1 MASPFQLRVAAFVLR
16 PRTPVATLLH
26 IGALISNFLGLSSC
40 LSLSEACTFGSIQ
53 LLDWIWGSNCTS
65 VGDRTPGWSLTN
77 YLRSEPFYH
86 QWQFREGLQIAARSG
101 DVGMV
106 KWFFDHFSGLEVP
119 SAVVTAAAGNGH
131 LLVLQFLLE
140 NDQGRDRKHEQ
151 KQVEIE
157 EDSWTDSV
165 PIMPEG
171 WSDPGNMVRWGGLA
185 TREAVR
191 NKHFDVVQWLD
202 QHAPHK
208 NNEEETNEIIS
219 VAANGGFVAFAEFI
233 LPERARVV
241 EYLHD
246 RAQSDAIQL
255 LLDSNLVRGN
265 QDASASAIYTLAR
278 EGNLE
283 LMKSE

>member
-1 MASPFQLRVAAFVLR
+1 MASPFQLRVVAFVLR

-26 IGALISNFLGLSSC
+26 IGALISNFLGPTSC

-53 LLDWIWGSNCTS
+53 LLDC
-65 VGDRTPGWSLTN
+65 DRTPGWSLTN
-77 YLRSEPFYH
+77 YLRSELFYH

-119 SAVVTAAAGNGH
+119 SAVVTAATGNGH
-131 LLVLQFLLE
+131 LLVLQFFLE

-219 VAANGGFVAFAEFI
+219 VAANGGSVAFAEFI

-283 LMKSE
+283 IMKSE